1 MEGQLRVTPQDL
13 INTSTDFSSRG
24 QTVNSLT
31 QEMLSLVSGLSGIWE
46 GDAAGAYTKQFSAL
60 SGDISQINNKIKEH
74 VDDLQEMAKRYQSAE
89 DANTTDNTSMPS
101 DLIE

>member
-1 MEGQLRVTPQDL
+1 MEGQLRVNPQDL

-74 VDDLQEMAKRYQSAE
+74 VDDLQEMARGYQSAE
-89 DANTTDNTSMPS
+89 DSNTSDNTSMPS